1 MTDLVWQKSTFSEAA
16 GTNCVYVAAP
26 QDGTV
31 RLRESDAPETALT
44 TTPEALAALI
54 RTLNGPAIR
63 WSG

>member
-1 MTDLVWQKSTFSEAA
+1 MTTLDWQKSSFSGDQA
-16 GTNCVYVAAP
+16 NCVYVAAP